1 MTGKELQE
9 AVNKLCLDMKANLPG
24 FLFCGILNSAE
35 GTIIAKA
42 SSSPEFSTIAEE
54 TAPIFSTIVAQVNQ
68 VKQVVASN
76 KGLGELQLDFILI
89 ETNKITYVIGIS
101 NLGKFFILLA
111 LDRDKANLTI
121 ARSLVEKSRPLA
133 VILDEQ
139 L

>member
-24 FLFCGILNSAE
+24 FLYCGILNSAE

-54 TAPIFSTIVAQVNQ
+54 TAPVFSTIVAQV
-68 VKQVVASN
+68 KSVVALSESLN
-76 KGLGELQLDFILI
+76 IKEIHSTLI

>member
-24 FLFCGILNSAE
+24 FLYCGILNSAE

-54 TAPIFSTIVAQVNQ
+54 TAPIFSTIVAQV
-68 VKQVVASN
+68 KSVVALSESLN
-76 KGLGELQLDFILI
+76 IKEIHSTLI

>member
-35 GTIIAKA
+35 GTIMAKA
-42 SSSPEFSTIAEE
+42 SSNPEFSTIAEE
-54 TAPIFSTIVAQVNQ
+54 TAPIFSTIVAQV
-68 VKQVVASN
+68 KSVVALSESLN
-76 KGLGELQLDFILI
+76 IKETHSTLI

-111 LDRDKANLTI
+111 LDREKANLAI
-121 ARSLVEKSRPLA
+121 ARGLIEKSRPLA
-133 VILDEQ
+133 VVLDEQ

>member
-24 FLFCGILNSAE
+24 FLYCGILNSAE
-35 GTIIAKA
+35 GTI
-42 SSSPEFSTIAEE
+42 IAEE
-54 TAPIFSTIVAQVNQ
+54 TAPIFSTIVAQV
-68 VKQVVASN
+68 KSVVALSESLN
-76 KGLGELQLDFILI
+76 IKEIHSTLI

>member
-24 FLFCGILNSAE
+24 FLYCGILNSAE

-54 TAPIFSTIVAQVNQ
+54 TAPVFSTIVAQV
-68 VKQVVASN
+68 KSVVALSESLN
-76 KGLGELQLDFILI
+76 IKEIHSTLI

-121 ARSLVEKSRPLA
+121 ARALVEKSRPLA

>member
-1 MTGKELQE
+1 MTDKELQE
-9 AVNKLCLDMKANLPG
+9 AANKLCLDMKANLPG
-24 FLFCGILNSAE
+24 FLYCGILNSAE

-54 TAPIFSTIVAQVNQ
+54 TAPVFSTIVAQV
-68 VKQVVASN
+68 KSVVALSESLN
-76 KGLGELQLDFILI
+76 IKEIHSTLI

>member
-9 AVNKLCLDMKANLPG
+9 SVNKLCLDMKANLPG
-24 FLFCGILNSAE
+24 FLYCGILNSAE

-54 TAPIFSTIVAQVNQ
+54 TAPVFSTIVAQV
-68 VKQVVASN
+68 KSVVALSESLN
-76 KGLGELQLDFILI
+76 IKEIHSTLI

>member
-1 MTGKELQE
+1 MTGKELKE

-24 FLFCGILNSAE
+24 FLYCGILNSAE

-54 TAPIFSTIVAQVNQ
+54 TAPIFSTIVAQV
-68 VKQVVASN
+68 KSVVALSESLN
-76 KGLGELQLDFILI
+76 IKEIHSTLI

>member
-24 FLFCGILNSAE
+24 FLYCGILNSAE

-54 TAPIFSTIVAQVNQ
+54 TAPVFSTIVAQV
-68 VKQVVASN
+68 KSVVALSESLN
-76 KGLGELQLDFILI
+76 IKEIHSTLI

-133 VILDEQ
+133 GVLDEH

>member
-24 FLFCGILNSAE
+24 FLYCGILNSAE

-54 TAPIFSTIVAQVNQ
+54 TAPVFSTIVAQV
-68 VKQVVASN
+68 KSVVALSESLN
-76 KGLGELQLDFILI
+76 IKEIHSTLI

-111 LDRDKANLTI
+111 LDRAKANIAI

>member
-54 TAPIFSTIVAQVNQ
+54 TAPIFSTIVAQV
-68 VKQVVASN
+68 KSVVALSESLN
-76 KGLGELQLDFILI
+76 IKEIHSTLI

>member
-24 FLFCGILNSAE
+24 FLYCGILNSAE

-54 TAPIFSTIVAQVNQ
+54 TAPVFSTIVAQV
-68 VKQVVASN
+68 KSVVALSESLN
-76 KGLGELQLDFILI
+76 IKEIHSTLI

-101 NLGKFFILLA
+101 NVGKFFILLA